1 MKFIYFLLILLFFSN
16 QATALKLTKFNA
28 NLNYPW
34 GMTWVSS
41 DQLLITQKKSY
52 EILLI
57 DTLKNTSIKI
67 DHDIPVDG
75 REQGGLLDIISEG
88 NNVWVTC
95 SIKKDY
101 GYTTA
106 VFRAKLENN
115 KLVDSQLIFEALPYI
130 TNGRHFGSRMT
141 IKDEYLYVSIG
152 ERGKGMIA
160 QDPSNA
166 IGSIIRINKDGS
178 IPKDNPYVQNPKW
191 LPSIYQIGV
200 RNPQGMDLDPLTNKV
215 FISNHGPKGG
225 DFIGEVKKGTNYG
238 WKRVAWGG
246 KNYSGTKIGEGKAWE
261 PGLLKPNH
269 IWVPS
274 IGVGGIKFY
283 KGNLFPEWEN
293 ALLIGSLKFQYL
305 SILERDGNNFKDE
318 KIIFKNKIGRIRDI
332 EINSAGEI
340 FLIADEPNTHLYK
353 LTH

>member
-1 MKFIYFLLILLFFSN
+1 MKFIYLFTILLYLSN
-16 QATALKLTKFNA
+16 QAMALKLTKFNPI
-28 NLNYPW
+28 LIYPW

-52 EILLI
+52 EIKLI
-57 DTLKNTSIKI
+57 DTLENTPIKI
-67 DHDIPVDG
+67 DHDIPIDG

-88 NNVWVTC
+88 NNVWITC

-101 GYTTA
+101 GFTTA
-106 VFRAKLENN
+106 VFKAKLENN

-141 IKDEYLYVSIG
+141 IKDEHLYVSIG

-160 QDPSNA
+160 QDPTNA

-178 IPKDNPYVQNPKW
+178 IPDDNPFVDKPDW
-191 LPSIYQIGV
+191 LPAIYQIGV
-200 RNPQGMDLDPLTNKV
+200 RNPQGMDLDPLSKKV
-215 FISNHGPKGG
+215 YISNHGPKGG
-225 DFIGEVKKGTNYG
+225 DFIGEIKKGTNYG

-246 KNYSGTKIGEGKAWE
+246 KNYSGTKVGEGNAWE
-261 PGLLKPNH
+261 PGLLKPDH

-283 KGNLFPEWEN
+283 HGDLFPEWQN
-293 ALLIGSLKFQYL
+293 SLLIGSLKFQYL
-305 SILERDGNNFKDE
+305 SILERDGQNFKEE

-332 EINSAGEI
+332 EINDKGEI
-340 FLIADEPNTHLYK
+340 FLIADEANTFLYK
-353 LTH
+353 LTP